1 MYNFQIHI
9 WLTFCFFGTFAAE
22 PVAAQRTWDDTSIR
36 REQVELRQQLDALER
51 KSRSIELRLRNLDQ
65 ILEVKKELDRVVTQL
80 KEARS
85 SNNRVKIERLQSRVN
100 PLMRHLDD
108 LREAL
113 EAKDEPTK
121 LRNELDSRLKFGQSG
136 QLKSGE
142 YFVTQSWSQKEN
154 FRRPYFVNI
163 PRQPANKK
171 LPVLIFLHGNGGN
184 AERAMQGFMRG
195 RKKIASQ
202 FILVFAQGYRE
213 SWNIVSE
220 RSKAD
225 DLGFIEAIVSKLAS
239 FENVDSNNFT
249 IMGSS
254 NGAALVNQI
263 AIESKLPN
271 IRNYISGVSQ
281 LNVWQHDGNNFKA
294 KGADNNYRKS
304 ATPATGKRLLN
315 ISGAKDNL
323 VPYQGGTSRGIPAKN
338 GKLGF
343 VAAEK
348 STYLWARQMG
358 YNGEQLTKPSDI
370 FGNVEVFRYLDGDV
384 IHCKVT
390 NEGHGATHGIGEELL
405 LNFLVGGK
413 DNTDVK

>member
-65 ILEVKKELDRVVTQL
+65 IFEVKKELDRVVTQL

-113 EAKDEPTK
+113 EAKDEPTE
-121 LRNELDSRLKFGQSG
+121 LRNELDSHLEIGQSG

-142 YFVTQSWSQKEN
+142 YFVTQSWSQEEN

-184 AERAMQGFMRG
+184 APR
-195 RKKIASQ
+195 
-202 FILVFAQGYRE
+202 
-213 SWNIVSE
+213 
-220 RSKAD
+220 
-225 DLGFIEAIVSKLAS
+225 
-239 FENVDSNNFT
+239 
-249 IMGSS
+249 
-254 NGAALVNQI
+254 
-263 AIESKLPN
+263 
-271 IRNYISGVSQ
+271 
-281 LNVWQHDGNNFKA
+281 
-294 KGADNNYRKS
+294 
-304 ATPATGKRLLN
+304 
-315 ISGAKDNL
+315 
-323 VPYQGGTSRGIPAKN
+323 
-338 GKLGF
+338 
-343 VAAEK
+343 
-348 STYLWARQMG
+348 
-358 YNGEQLTKPSDI
+358 
-370 FGNVEVFRYLDGDV
+370 
-384 IHCKVT
+384 
-390 NEGHGATHGIGEELL
+390 
-405 LNFLVGGK
+405 
-413 DNTDVK
+413 

>member
-9 WLTFCFFGTFAAE
+9 WLTFCFFGILAAE

-36 REQVELRQQLDALER
+36 REQVELRQQLDTLER

-65 ILEVKKELDRVVTQL
+65 IFEVKKELDRVITQL

-113 EAKDEPTK
+113 EAKDEPTE
-121 LRNELDSRLKFGQSG
+121 LRNELDSRLKIGQSG

-142 YFVTQSWSQKEN
+142 YFVTQSWSQEEN

-358 YNGEQLTKPSDI
+358 YSGEQLTKPSDI
-370 FGNVEVFRYLDGDV
+370 FENVEVFRYLDGDV

-413 DNTDVK
+413 DITDAK